1 MLAEYGVEKISGTE
15 RVVNPAWRQLNKS
28 RNQLQNKIRYR
39 RARFAELTLHP
50 ESEDDTKKY
59 DKWVMK
65 KSEQLEEIQQYE
77 REYEN
82 IKTELKKIRKHVTMD
97 ELDEKDR
104 FYKLSSG
111 RKRLTDTI
119 YMIAYRSETA
129 MISLLK
135 SATVDSSEAR
145 SLLQDLFATEADIL
159 PEAENNILRVRVH
172 NASRPAANR
181 SYDKLFEKLNE
192 TNTRYPGTDM
202 RIVYEL
208 VK

>member
-1 MLAEYGVEKISGTE
+1 
-15 RVVNPAWRQLNKS
+15 
-28 RNQLQNKIRYR
+28 
-39 RARFAELTLHP
+39 
-50 ESEDDTKKY
+50 
-59 DKWVMK
+59 
-65 KSEQLEEIQQYE
+65 
-77 REYEN
+77 
-82 IKTELKKIRKHVTMD
+82 MD

-111 RKRLTDTI
+111 RKRLPDTI

-135 SATVDSSEAR
+135 SATVDSSEAG

-202 RIVYEL
+202 RIVYEI